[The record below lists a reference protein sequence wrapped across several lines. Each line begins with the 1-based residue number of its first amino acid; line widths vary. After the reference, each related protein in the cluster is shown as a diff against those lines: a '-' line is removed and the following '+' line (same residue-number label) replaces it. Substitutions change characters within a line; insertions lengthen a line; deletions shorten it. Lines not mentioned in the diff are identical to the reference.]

1 MSLEDLIITVYCRID
16 EMYQDAVKGTKL
28 RRRGTAPALS
38 DEEILTMLVIG
49 EYLGL
54 GSDKRIWSYFSQH
67 WSEWFPHIGCRTSFT
82 RQSANLITVLSRM
95 QQVLSNQLCDNT
107 DLYLF
112 DGFPIPLCHIKRYK
126 RKSPFKGLGAVGYC
140 AAKDQKYFG
149 FKGHLLISSEGA
161 TKALSIAAANDDE
174 RDVLPEVAF
183 GLTGDVIADKGL
195 IRPSLQ
201 LELENQG
208 LNLHTPL
215 RSNMKETRSK
225 QFLSQI
231 MNVRRKIETVIGQL
245 VERFCIQSIRAKDM
259 WHLMMKVGRKVFA
272 HSLCFLI
279 NKSINSD
286 RPLQIEK
293 LLA

>member
-1 MSLEDLIITVYCRID
+1 
-16 EMYQDAVKGTKL
+16 
-28 RRRGTAPALS
+28 
-38 DEEILTMLVIG
+38 MLVVG

-54 GSDKRIWSYFSQH
+54 GSDKKIWAYFSQH
-67 WSEWFPHIGCRTSFT
+67 WLEWFPNIGCRTSFV
-82 RQSANLITVLSRM
+82 RQSANLINVLNRM
-95 QQVLSNQLCDNT
+95 QQIVSTQLCDNT

-112 DGFPIPLCHIKRYK
+112 DGFPIPVCHIKRYK

-140 AAKDQKYFG
+140 AAKDEKYFG
-149 FKGHLLISSEGA
+149 FKGYLLISSEGA
-161 TKALSIAAANDDE
+161 TKALSIAAANEDE
-174 RDVLPEVAF
+174 RDILPEVAL

-201 LELENQG
+201 VELESQG
-208 LNLHTPL
+208 LALHTPL
-215 RSNMKETRSK
+215 RRNMKDTRPK

-245 VERFCIQSIRAKDM
+245 VERFRIQSIRAKDM

-272 HSLCFLI
+272 HSICFLI
-279 NKSINSD
+279 NKSINSHC
-286 RPLQIEK
+286 PLQIEK